1 MNPEILRAKLREIK
15 ALLDS
20 LESAEISPEL
30 ESALNDL
37 LFQEEGTESNYR
49 QNINGIVA
57 IIDYLQTRIKR
68 RKNQVRGLFQL
79 IEADSKIGKCLE
91 QYLIRYLKAQE
102 IERLE
107 TEEYNLEIVTDSSQR
122 ELIIEENVSI
132 SEVPNDYQK
141 LFLEIDRYSV
151 RQALESG
158 EELSFASLTDVEYKL
173 NLSSRS
179 SPTK

>member
-49 QNINGIVA
+49 QNINSIVA

-79 IEADSKIGKCLE
+79 IETDSKTAICLE
-91 QYLIRYLKAQE
+91 QYLVKYLKDQN

-107 TEEYNLEIVTDSSQR
+107 TEEYNLEIVTDKER
-122 ELIIEENVSI
+122 ELIIDEDISI
-132 SEVPNDYQK
+132 TEVPNDYQK

-158 EELSFASLTDVEYKL
+158 EELSFASLTDVEYRLKID
-173 NLSSRS
+173 RD
-179 SPTK
+179 